1 MEAAR
6 LDVAARRREIRL
18 LHEALDA
25 MEPEIPV
32 RRRQGPLLDVAE
44 AGRGA
49 RRRDAEGQQGAR
61 GCGATHHRLRRAAKD
76 LVRSDDV
83 IRRQAEYHRVG
94 VRREELQ
101 RRERDAQ
108 LAGIREASDDIVHAA
123 RYRLRGLF
131 FGQHPLAVDS
141 DGTLEMVGRL
151 QAKDLRRHR
160 DRLVRA
166 GNLVAAVSGAFD
178 REELLGRIE
187 EAFSGIPEGKIEQKE
202 HTEGLPV
209 TTGHHI
215 LSQDREQVIV
225 YHSFPGPGV
234 LSEDFMASEVLDE
247 VFSGMASR
255 LFERVR
261 EEQGLAYF
269 VRSGRVLAM
278 NEGMFFFVAGTSPS
292 GYRQVISE
300 LCIEA
305 DRAREGG
312 ISEEELRRS
321 QVRLKAG
328 WRMAMQTNSA
338 CSIQAALNAIYG
350 LPVNDWRNYDAR
362 IDAITLED
370 LQGFA
375 RARLDPEYRLELLAG
390 AVGEGRS

>member
-1 MEAAR
+1 MHSWPGFVKRATISCMRHATDSE
-6 LDVAARRREIRL
+6 VFFSGSIPSPWTVT
-18 LHEALDA
+18 
-25 MEPEIPV
+25 EP
-32 RRRQGPLLDVAE
+32 LKWSA
-44 AGRGA
+44 
-49 RRRDAEGQQGAR
+49 
-61 GCGATHHRLRRAAKD
+61 
-76 LVRSDDV
+76 
-83 IRRQAEYHRVG
+83 
-94 VRREELQ
+94 
-101 RRERDAQ
+101 
-108 LAGIREASDDIVHAA
+108 
-123 RYRLRGLF
+123 
-131 FGQHPLAVDS
+131 
-141 DGTLEMVGRL
+141 RL

-166 GNLVAAVSGAFD
+166 GNLVVAVSGAFD

-225 YHSFPGPGV
+225 YHSYPGPGV

-300 LCIEA
+300 LCKMKWIEPV
-305 DRAREGG
+305 RAV
-312 ISEEELRRS
+312 SP
-321 QVRLKAG
+321 K
-328 WRMAMQTNSA
+328 
-338 CSIQAALNAIYG
+338 
-350 LPVNDWRNYDAR
+350 RNYGGAR
-362 IDAITLED
+362 C
-370 LQGFA
+370 G
-375 RARLDPEYRLELLAG
+375 
-390 AVGEGRS
+390 